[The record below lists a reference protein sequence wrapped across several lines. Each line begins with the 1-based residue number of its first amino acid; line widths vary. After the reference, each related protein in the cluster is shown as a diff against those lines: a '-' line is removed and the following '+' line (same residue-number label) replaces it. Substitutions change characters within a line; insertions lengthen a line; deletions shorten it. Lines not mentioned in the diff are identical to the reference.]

1 MTGINIAIRASWCP
15 LPDVAG
21 NHHRNRTGTAGVESC
36 LYTITTVDFMHFSGM
51 FPQRPAGRAGK
62 DAAHD

>member
-36 LYTITTVDFMHFSGM
+36 LYTI
-51 FPQRPAGRAGK
+51 
-62 DAAHD
+62 